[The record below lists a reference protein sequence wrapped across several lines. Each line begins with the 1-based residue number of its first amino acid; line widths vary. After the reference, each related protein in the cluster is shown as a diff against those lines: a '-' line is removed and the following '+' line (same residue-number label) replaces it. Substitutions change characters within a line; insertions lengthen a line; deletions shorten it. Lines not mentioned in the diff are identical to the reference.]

1 MSKNQTILHR
11 KKLVVAMSLAIV
23 GGAMSGCSSSD
34 DSSES
39 AGSFTIQASGG
50 VGGDASFARGGDGGE
65 FYVFNDGGS
74 GGVEISKSGSAN
86 ATITSPEIPT
96 TPVLGSNPLQITTDT
111 SIDMPVL
118 YTAIADGAVANLAIG
133 ELYVDVNS
141 ILRSSTD
148 GGDAV
153 YAADAPV
160 ADSSFYRSNVL
171 QNELYQAMG
180 DDEVTPDLAPAGMV
194 YFRDNDSIE
203 IYLTDGDNTVNDTR
217 ITGLSVAAGSTLTL
231 GSTSG
236 CNTSFRV
243 NDDIDNSGRIVKT
256 EANGC
261 SLTLNSNHYF
271 ATGDV
276 VIAGNADIVDG
287 GFLSIRANLGIKN
300 SGTIDVSGFDTAS
313 DSGDQGGNAG
323 GISLNADGFIIN
335 SGQLNVSGGD
345 GGDNGG
351 DGGELFIGEPSY
363 LENSGMIDVSG
374 GANIGAGTEGTPR
387 GGSGGNASLEADAVL
402 NNTENATINASG
414 GTGERGSNAGSV
426 SFNQNNS
433 EGAILNAG
441 DITVNGGAA
450 SVDSAGSAGNI
461 TINTGGGQIHNTGEL
476 NATGGDIA
484 TGGNEKGNAAG
495 DGGLINIFTSYDGN
509 GESSNIAISGNLNV
523 SGGNAPVTG
532 NGSGGDAGQ
541 ILVSSYSNSYATDTG
556 VALLGYS
563 VIDANGGDGLQ
574 GGQAAGNGDGIG
586 IFAQD
591 NDNGHNDV
599 ITAGS
604 ITNDVP
610 MNARGGNSTATGEA
624 VGNGG
629 FGGRVDIRTSG
640 SDNVSGLNVTVT
652 NTANIDVSG
661 GSSVG
666 TTVPDEEALK
676 DRISLRALK
685 FGGSSV
691 YLYGYHGV
699 DNSGNINLNAGT
711 GGRNR
716 NTGGRA
722 SIDAEIGTVTNSGT
736 ISANGAEGGD
746 GGYIDMSGNDIN
758 NSAALSV
765 NGGDA
770 IDNAAST
777 GGDGGS
783 IGLFTN
789 VLSNP
794 QNSGSFSYTFGTGEE
809 GDGVEGCAIVNFIQ
823 EGNCENFFFD

>member
-11 KKLVVAMSLAIV
+11 KKLVIAMSLAIV
-23 GGAMSGCSSSD
+23 GGAMSGCSSSS
-34 DSSES
+34 DSSEG

-50 VGGDASFARGGDGGE
+50 IGGDATFARGGDGGE
-65 FYVFNDGGS
+65 LYVYNNGGS

-111 SIDMPVL
+111 AIDMPVL
-118 YTAIADGAVANLAIG
+118 YTVLVDGAVANLAIG
-133 ELYVDVNS
+133 ELYVDENS

-153 YAADAPV
+153 YATDTPV
-160 ADSSFYRSNVL
+160 ADSNLFYRSNVL
-171 QNELYQAMG
+171 QNELYQAIG
-180 DDEVTPDLAPAGMV
+180 DDDVTPDLAPAGMA

-243 NDDIDNSGRIVKT
+243 NDDIDNSGRILKT
-256 EANGC
+256 EAGGC
-261 SLTLNSNHYF
+261 SLRLNSNHYF

-276 VIAGNADIVDG
+276 VNAGNADADDG
-287 GFLSIRANLGIKN
+287 GSLIISASRGIKN
-300 SGTIDVSGFDTAS
+300 SGTMDVSGFDTAS
-313 DSGDQGGNAG
+313 DSSDRGGDAG
-323 GISLNADGFIIN
+323 AISLSANSFIIN
-335 SGQLNVSGGD
+335 SGELNASGGD
-345 GGDNGG
+345 AGDNGG
-351 DGGELFIGEPSY
+351 DGGELSIGEPSY
-363 LENSGMIDVSG
+363 LENSGIIDVSG
-374 GANIGAGTEGTPR
+374 GANIGAGIEGVPR
-387 GGSGGNASLEADAVL
+387 GGQGGNASLEADAVL
-402 NNTENATINASG
+402 NNTKNATINASG
-414 GTGERGSNAGSV
+414 GNGESGGEAGRV
-426 SFNQNNS
+426 SLNQNNS

-441 DITVNGGAA
+441 NITVNGGAA
-450 SVDSAGSAGNI
+450 SVTSAGNAGNI
-461 TINTGGGQIHNTGEL
+461 NMNTGGGQIQNTADL
-476 NATGGDIA
+476 SATGGDIA
-484 TGGNEKGNAAG
+484 TGGDEGNTAG
-495 DGGLINIFTSYDGN
+495 DGGRINLYTNYGN
-509 GESSNIAISGNLNV
+509 TETGEIVISGNLNV
-523 SGGNAPVTG
+523 NGGNAPVTG

-541 ILVSSYSNSYATDTG
+541 IQVSNDANNYLTDARI
-556 VALLGYS
+556 ALLGYS

-574 GGQAAGNGDGIG
+574 GGNAAGNGDGIDIG
-586 IFAQD
+586 AGD
-591 NDNGHNDV
+591 NEGDDNGV
-599 ITAGS
+599 YVAGS
-604 ITNDVP
+604 VTNYVP

-629 FGGRVDIRTSG
+629 SGGQVDLYTSG
-640 SDNVSGLNVTVT
+640 SDNVSELNVTVT
-652 NTANIDVSG
+652 NTANIDVSS

-666 TTVPDEEALK
+666 TTVADEEALE
-676 DRISLRALK
+676 RISIKARK
-685 FGGSSV
+685 IRGSSV
-691 YLYGYHGV
+691 DMYGFHGV
-699 DNSGNINLNAGT
+699 ENSGSLTLNAGT
-711 GGRNR
+711 GGPNR

-722 SIDAEIGTVTNSGT
+722 NIDSEVGAVTNSGA

-746 GGYIDMSGNDIN
+746 GGYIDLSGNDIN

-783 IGLFTN
+783 IGLFTHL
-789 VLSNP
+789 LSNP

-809 GDGVEGCAIVNFIQ
+809 GNGVEGCATVNFVK
-823 EGNCENFFFD
+823 EGNCEDFFSEK